1 MSSILE
7 GGRLGR
13 YHIQEQLG
21 RGGMATVFKARDPSL
36 NRTVA
41 IKVLA
46 FLRADE
52 PAFRERFGREAQAI
66 ARLNHPNI
74 LQVFDVGEDK
84 GFTYIVTE
92 YVSGGTLLDR
102 LGSPYNLEDTLRI
115 LRPLAEALDYAHA
128 SGIVHRDIKP
138 SNVLMN
144 DDAEPVLAD
153 FGLSVAMEQMYHV
166 TAPQEAIGTPEYMS
180 PEQAMGRDVDHRSD
194 LYALGIL
201 CYQLL
206 VGVVPF
212 HANTAAAT
220 MMAHVHQPLPL
231 SEGDDVDLQPG
242 VKATLLK
249 ALAKNPDERY
259 QSAMGLVEALAASL
273 PSVQS
278 AVMEPDS
285 PTGALPKAVLPPD
298 PSTPPQ
304 RGRATTGHGLTSAPS
319 RAGRLTRCRRRA
331 DNHHAKL
338 KATASE
344 TASPR
349 ASIRRWRNVIRR
361 TCFNLGRNART
372 PARIVRSSVL
382 TWTTVVS
389 FVGWGRPGPTRGRAA
404 PCARAWKRP
413 TPGSLGRSMRSG
425 ATPDT

>member
-102 LGSPYNLEDTLRI
+102 LGSPYNLEDSLRI

-153 FGLSVAMEQMYHV
+153 FGLSVAMEQ
-166 TAPQEAIGTPEYMS
+166 
-180 PEQAMGRDVDHRSD
+180 
-194 LYALGIL
+194 
-201 CYQLL
+201 
-206 VGVVPF
+206 
-212 HANTAAAT
+212 
-220 MMAHVHQPLPL
+220 
-231 SEGDDVDLQPG
+231 
-242 VKATLLK
+242 
-249 ALAKNPDERY
+249 
-259 QSAMGLVEALAASL
+259 
-273 PSVQS
+273 
-278 AVMEPDS
+278 
-285 PTGALPKAVLPPD
+285 
-298 PSTPPQ
+298 
-304 RGRATTGHGLTSAPS
+304 
-319 RAGRLTRCRRRA
+319 
-331 DNHHAKL
+331 
-338 KATASE
+338 
-344 TASPR
+344 
-349 ASIRRWRNVIRR
+349 
-361 TCFNLGRNART
+361 
-372 PARIVRSSVL
+372 
-382 TWTTVVS
+382 
-389 FVGWGRPGPTRGRAA
+389 
-404 PCARAWKRP
+404 
-413 TPGSLGRSMRSG
+413 
-425 ATPDT
+425 